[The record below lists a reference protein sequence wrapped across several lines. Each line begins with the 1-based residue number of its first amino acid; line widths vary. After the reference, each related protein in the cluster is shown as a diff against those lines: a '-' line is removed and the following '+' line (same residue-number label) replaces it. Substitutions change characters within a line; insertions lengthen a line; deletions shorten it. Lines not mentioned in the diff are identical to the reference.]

1 MGFSAHRYIIF
12 LPEKTNTEVY
22 NGLGIAL
29 KRSIASLILG
39 IFLSYPGTAQNEKL
53 IDSLRL
59 VLETLSIG
67 TQQVDIYVQ
76 LAAEYRNSDSVNT
89 MIYANQA
96 TELAVKLGYKQGEI
110 DALTQIAWIN
120 LTLSHFKTAEK
131 HFQQVLQNSEEIEYQ
146 KGIAEGLN
154 NLGAINVRLSR
165 YEEALTYYLRALT
178 VGRASGTQK
187 EITASLNYIGDI
199 HRLQGNLDEALKYYL
214 EALELIADDKKMLA
228 NTYNN
233 IAMVHD
239 LKGDYEM
246 ALEYYHQSLDLEEEL
261 NYKVGEAGLNNNLAL
276 VHKRMG
282 QYDKALTYGFR
293 SLAIFEAMGV
303 KAYTAYPMLTLS
315 DIYMDKKEW
324 TTAKV
329 YLTKGLG
336 LSQETDIK
344 ENIRFAAEGLSK
356 VERALGNYKAAYEYH
371 VLFKQMSDSLEN
383 KTQTEKIALL
393 SAEYEFQ
400 LEKDS
405 LQFANEAAMLAMKK
419 DVEKANVL
427 RNAIIVIA
435 VLLLLLIVVL
445 WRSHQLTSK
454 AKNQISSQRD
464 DLKQSYH
471 ELEQTQLKLVQSEK
485 MASIV
490 SLASGVAHEINNP
503 LNFIQGSL
511 EGIKKLS
518 KEMPT
523 KLRHQVS
530 ELLKFSDEG
539 VRRAAWIV
547 SVLNEFNIS
556 RNKAIG
562 ISDAGKTLNDCLE
575 VLKSQTG
582 DIDVRNHIE
591 QGHYFVAGNRA
602 DLHIAFIN
610 ILQNAI
616 ESISDEGVI
625 LIDANTSKTTVEIRI
640 KDTGRGIRSDIKDR
654 ITDPFFT
661 TKPPDVGNGMGL
673 AIALKCIKEHD
684 GELAFESEEGKGTT
698 AIILLPLHLV

>member
-1 MGFSAHRYIIF
+1 M
-12 LPEKTNTEVY
+12 Y
-22 NGLGIAL
+22 NGLGTAF
-29 KRSIASLILG
+29 KKSIGCLIIG
-39 IFLSYPGTAQNEKL
+39 IFLSQPGIGQNQKL
-53 IDSLRL
+53 IDSLQQ
-59 VLETLSIG
+59 VLKTRATEN
-67 TQQVDIYVQ
+67 QQVDIYVQ

-89 MIYANQA
+89 MKYANLA
-96 TELAVKLGYKQGEI
+96 TSLARERGYKQGEI

-120 LTLSHFKTAEK
+120 LTLSHFSTAERY
-131 HFQQVLQNSEEIEYQ
+131 FEQVLKDSEAIGYQ
-146 KGIAEGLN
+146 KGVAEGLN

-165 YEEALTYYLRALT
+165 YEAALTYYLRALT
-178 VGRASGTQK
+178 VGRASGSQK

-199 HRLQGNLDEALKYYL
+199 YRLQNNLDAALPYYL
-214 EALELIADDKKMLA
+214 EALELIVDDKKMLA

-239 LKGDYEM
+239 LQGNYEL
-246 ALEYYHQSLDLEEEL
+246 ALDYYHQSLVLEEEL

-282 QYDKALTYGFR
+282 DYEQALTYGFR
-293 SLAIFEAMGV
+293 SLEIFKEMGV
-303 KAYTAYPMLTLS
+303 NAYTAYPMLTLS
-315 DIYMDKKEW
+315 DIYMDKGEW
-324 TTAKV
+324 QTAKI
-329 YLTKGLG
+329 YLTKGLK
-336 LSQETDIK
+336 LSIETDIK

-356 VERALGNYKAAYEYH
+356 VERELGNYKAAYENH

-383 KTQTEKIALL
+383 KTQTEKIALV

-400 LEKDS
+400 AEKDS
-405 LQFANEAAMLAMKK
+405 IQFASQSAMLEMKK
-419 DVEKANVL
+419 DVEKANVV
-427 RNAIIVIA
+427 RNAIIA
-435 VLLLLLIVVL
+435 MAMLLLLLILVL
-445 WRSHQLTSK
+445 WRSHRSTNA

-464 DLKQSYH
+464 DLQRSYR

-511 EGIKKLS
+511 EGIKKLA
-518 KEMPT
+518 KEMPP
-523 KLRHQVS
+523 KLAHQVS
-530 ELLKFSDEG
+530 ELLQFSDEG
-539 VRRAAWIV
+539 VKRAAWIV

-562 ISDAGKTLNDCLE
+562 ISDTGKTLNDCLE
-575 VLKSQTG
+575 VLKSQTS
-582 DIDVRNHIE
+582 DIVIRNNVE
-591 QGHYFVAGNRA
+591 QGKYLVAGNRA

-616 ESISDEGVI
+616 ESIVDEGI
-625 LIDANTSKTTVEIRI
+625 IFLDAITVKSSVEIRI
-640 KDTGRGIRSDIKDR
+640 KDNGRGISSDIKDR

-673 AIALKCIKEHD
+673 AIAMKCIKEHD
-684 GELAFESEEGKGTT
+684 GELAFESTEGEGTT
-698 AIILLPLHLV
+698 VIILLPLHLV